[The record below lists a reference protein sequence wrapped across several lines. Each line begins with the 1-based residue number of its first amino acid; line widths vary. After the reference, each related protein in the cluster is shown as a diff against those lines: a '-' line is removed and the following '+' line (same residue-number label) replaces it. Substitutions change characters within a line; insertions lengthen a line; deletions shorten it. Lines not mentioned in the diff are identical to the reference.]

1 MKKLSK
7 IKMLMLFLMFG
18 SSIVFS
24 QNDTLLLDL
33 KQVQQMALSNNQNV
47 KNAQIDLKIAKK
59 KIWETTAIGLPQV
72 SGQVSYNDMLDIPT
86 TLIPDFIS
94 PAVYGVLLQE
104 GLIPPSHMPSGEP
117 QYFAA
122 KFGTQHNASYKL
134 QASQLIFNGA
144 YIVGLQASKIFYQ
157 LSDQSYIKKNQEV
170 VDNVTSS
177 YYLVLVAH
185 ESIRILDSSYQTI
198 ENSARELKQIADA
211 GLADET
217 DAEQLNVTAMNIK
230 NTLQRMKRQLEV
242 SERLL
247 KFQMGIDLDKPIKLT
262 DKLDKLLDQINFT
275 SVLAD
280 TFNLD
285 KNINYKLLETQ
296 EKLSKLNLQRE
307 KSNFLPSIVGF
318 FSYQKSAMRS
328 EFDIFDGNKP
338 WYPTKVIGL
347 TVDIPIFSSGQRLM
361 KVQEA
366 KLELEKMK
374 NTKQQVAEGLKMEY
388 YNARNA
394 YLNSFESYIQNKES
408 YALATKI
415 YNRWQ
420 IKFKEGVASSMELT
434 TQQNQY
440 LTAQANYYNSIF
452 ELLSAK
458 IKLERMLNQE

>member
-1 MKKLSK
+1 MKKRSK
-7 IKMLMLFLMFG
+7 TKMWMLFLIFV
-18 SSIVFS
+18 SSSVFS
-24 QNDTLLLDL
+24 QNDTLILDL
-33 KQVQQMALSNNQNV
+33 KQAQQMALSNNQNV

-122 KFGTQHNASYKL
+122 KFGTQHNASYML

-198 ENSARELKQIADA
+198 EKSARELKQIADA

-262 DKLDKLLDQINFT
+262 DNLDKLLGQINFT

-280 TFNLD
+280 TFNLE

-318 FSYQKSAMRS
+318 FSYQKSAIRS

-374 NTKQQVAEGLKMEY
+374 NTKEQAAEGLKMEY
-388 YNARNA
+388 SNARNA

>member
-7 IKMLMLFLMFG
+7 IKMWMLFLMLG
-18 SSIVFS
+18 SSSVFS
-24 QNDTLLLDL
+24 QNDTLILDL
-33 KQVQQMALSNNQNV
+33 IQAQQMALSNNQNV

-170 VDNVTSS
+170 VDNVTNS

-198 ENSARELKQIADA
+198 EKSAKELKQIADA

-230 NTLQRMKRQLEV
+230 NTLQRMKRQVEV

-262 DKLDKLLDQINFT
+262 DNLDKLLGQINFT

-280 TFNLD
+280 TFNLE

-347 TVDIPIFSSGQRLM
+347 TIDIPIFSSGQRLM

-374 NTKQQVAEGLKMEY
+374 NTKEQAAEGLKMEY
-388 YNARNA
+388 SNARNA
-394 YLNSFESYIQNKES
+394 YLNSFESYIQNRES

-420 IKFKEGVASSMELT
+420 LKFKEGVASSMELT
-434 TQQNQY
+434 TQQSQY

>member
-1 MKKLSK
+1 MEKLSK
-7 IKMLMLFLMFG
+7 IKICIFFLMLES
-18 SSIVFS
+18 SSIFS
-24 QNDTLLLDL
+24 QNDTLLIDL
-33 KQVQQMALSNNQNV
+33 KQAQQMALNNNQNV

-104 GLIPPSHMPSGEP
+104 GLIPPSHMPTGET
-117 QYFAA
+117 QYFAT

-157 LSDQSYIKKNQEV
+157 LSDQSYIKKNQEI
-170 VDNVTSS
+170 VDNVTGS

-198 ENSARELKQIADA
+198 EKSARELKQIADA

-262 DKLDKLLDQINFT
+262 DNLDKLLGQINFT

-280 TFNLD
+280 TFNLE

-328 EFDIFDGNKP
+328 EFDIFDKNKP

-374 NTKQQVAEGLKMEY
+374 NTKEQAVEGLKMEY
-388 YNARNA
+388 SNARNA
-394 YLNSFESYIQNKES
+394 YLNSLESYIQNKES

-440 LTAQANYYNSIF
+440 LSAQANYYNSIF

>member
-1 MKKLSK
+1 MRKLSK
-7 IKMLMLFLMFG
+7 MKVLMLLLMFG
-18 SSIVFS
+18 TGRVFS
-24 QNDTLLLDL
+24 QNDTLVLDL
-33 KQVQQMALSNNQNV
+33 KQAQSMALSNNQNV

-59 KIWETTAIGLPQV
+59 KIWETTASGLPQV
-72 SGQVSYNDMLDIPT
+72 SGQISYNDMLEIPT

-104 GLIPPSHMPSGEP
+104 GLISPSQMPSGES

-122 KFGTQHNASYKL
+122 KFGTQHNASYKI

-144 YIVGLQASKIFYQ
+144 YIVGLQASKIYYQ
-157 LSDQSYIKKNQEV
+157 LSDQSYVKKNQDAI
-170 VDNVTSS
+170 DNVTSS

-198 ENSARELKQIADA
+198 EKSASDIEQIANT

-217 DAEQLNVTAMNIK
+217 DAEQLKVTAMNIK
-230 NTLQRMKRQLEV
+230 NTLQRMKRQAEV

-262 DKLDKLLDQINFT
+262 DNLDNLLGQINFA

-280 TFNLD
+280 TFNLEQ
-285 KNINYKLLETQ
+285 NINYKLIETQ
-296 EKLSKLNLQRE
+296 EKLTKLNFQRE
-307 KSNFLPSIVGF
+307 KSSFLPSIVGF

-328 EFDIFDGNKP
+328 EFDIFDSNKP
-338 WYPTKVIGL
+338 WYPTKVVGL
-347 TVDIPIFSSGQRLM
+347 TIDIPIFSSGQRLM
-361 KVQEA
+361 KAQEA

-374 NTKQQVAEGLKMEY
+374 NTKEQAAEGLKMEY
-388 YNARNA
+388 SNARNA
-394 YLNSFESYIQNKES
+394 YLNSYESYLQNKES
-408 YALATKI
+408 YALASKI
-415 YNRWQ
+415 YDRWQ

-434 TQQNQY
+434 TQQGQY

-458 IKLERMLNQE
+458 VKLERMLNQE

>member
-1 MKKLSK
+1 MRKVSK
-7 IKMLMLFLMFG
+7 MKMLMLLLMLG
-18 SSIVFS
+18 SGSVFS
-24 QNDTLLLDL
+24 QNDTLVLDL
-33 KQVQQMALSNNQNV
+33 KQAQSMALSNNQNV

-59 KIWETTAIGLPQV
+59 KIWETTASGLPQV
-72 SGQVSYNDMLDIPT
+72 SGQISYNDMLDIPT

-104 GLIPPSHMPSGEP
+104 GLISPSQMPSGET

-122 KFGTQHNASYKL
+122 KFGTQHNASYKI

-144 YIVGLQASKIFYQ
+144 YIVGLQASKIYYQ
-157 LSDQSYIKKNQEV
+157 LSDQSYIKKNQEA

-198 ENSARELKQIADA
+198 EKSAGDIEQIANA

-217 DAEQLNVTAMNIK
+217 DAEQLKVTAMNIK
-230 NTLQRMKRQLEV
+230 NTLQRMKRQAEV

-247 KFQMGIDLDKPIKLT
+247 KFQMGVDLDKPIKLT
-262 DKLDKLLDQINFT
+262 DNLDNLLGQINFA

-280 TFNLD
+280 TFNLEQ
-285 KNINYKLLETQ
+285 NINYKLLETQ
-296 EKLSKLNLQRE
+296 EKLTRLNFQRE
-307 KSNFLPSIVGF
+307 KSSFLPSVVGF

-328 EFDIFDGNKP
+328 EFDIFDSNKP
-338 WYPTKVIGL
+338 WYPTKVVGL
-347 TVDIPIFSSGQRLM
+347 TIDIPIFSSGQRLM
-361 KVQEA
+361 KAQEA

-374 NTKQQVAEGLKMEY
+374 NTKEQAAEGLKMEY
-388 YNARNA
+388 SNARNA
-394 YLNSFESYIQNKES
+394 YLNSYESYLQNKES
-408 YALATKI
+408 YALASKI
-415 YNRWQ
+415 YDRWQ

-434 TQQNQY
+434 TQQGQY

-458 IKLERMLNQE
+458 VKLERMLNQE